1 METEQEKQKKKYD
14 RIRKDVKAKE
24 ARRKQSNNFEGVFN
38 QQNTRFNEIFNGEK
52 K

>member
-1 METEQEKQKKKYD
+1 MQTEKEKLKEKYD

-38 QQNTRFNEIFNGEK
+38 LQNNDLDKIFNGEK